1 MLYVK
6 FLIDIMFAFAIIY
19 HVIGLVKAMRLLFCE
34 GRWEKAES
42 IYTVSVMC
50 CGCSD
55 RPAHSSPTNKL
66 K

>member
-1 MLYVK
+1 
-6 FLIDIMFAFAIIY
+6 MFASAIIND
-19 HVIGLVKAMRLLFCE
+19 VIGLVEAMRLLFCE

-55 RPAHSSPTNKL
+55 PPAHSSPTNKL